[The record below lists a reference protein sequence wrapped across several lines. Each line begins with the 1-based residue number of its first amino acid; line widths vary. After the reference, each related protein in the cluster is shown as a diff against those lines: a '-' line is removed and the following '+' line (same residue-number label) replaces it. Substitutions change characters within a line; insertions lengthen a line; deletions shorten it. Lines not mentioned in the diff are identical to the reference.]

1 MRNNVVR
8 LLAAVLVTSVFAV
21 QGAPAAAK
29 KTALRAMTPVERVA
43 AARLAV
49 AALPGKA
56 LQDWMTVGAFNRWKD
71 AFEPLMKS
79 DGSAPF
85 IEDFFA
91 HALLLKGPQ
100 TAQSGIYAF
109 YSPLQD
115 NLFLFQTDNVERVPR
130 IEDFVFMT
138 GSRFRGEKPKKGENP
153 QAIAPVKGNLDQVLM
168 RNTAAVTAKFRKCFP
183 EMAKNFSLAAF
194 AKDNEP
200 EQVCANAA
208 LRFALLRRFIKAEA
222 KADALKAG
230 EIALLLWKG
239 EKKALEGYFAFPAG
253 DAYPAGVY
261 SALPARIKQGMLPV
275 LYFQNKKQGT
285 LLGFASRVLPEML
298 VLIQIPPQGKPLFV
312 CLFLSEKFV
321 CNTK

>member
-1 MRNNVVR
+1 MKKHVAE
-8 LLAAVLVTSVFAV
+8 LLTAVLVMSVFTA

-29 KTALRAMTPVERVA
+29 KTASRNMTPVERVA

-79 DGSAPF
+79 DDSAPF

-109 YSPLQD
+109 YNPLQD

-138 GSRFRGEKPKKGENP
+138 GGRFRGEKLKKGENP
-153 QAIAPVKGNLDQVLM
+153 QAIAPVKGS
-168 RNTAAVTAKFRKCFP
+168 AVQF
-183 EMAKNFSLAAF
+183 E
-194 AKDNEP
+194 D
-200 EQVCANAA
+200 
-208 LRFALLRRFIKAEA
+208 
-222 KADALKAG
+222 D
-230 EIALLLWKG
+230 
-239 EKKALEGYFAFPAG
+239 EGTVA
-253 DAYPAGVY
+253 V
-261 SALPARIKQGMLPV
+261 
-275 LYFQNKKQGT
+275 
-285 LLGFASRVLPEML
+285 
-298 VLIQIPPQGKPLFV
+298 
-312 CLFLSEKFV
+312 
-321 CNTK
+321 

>member
-1 MRNNVVR
+1 MRKHVVK
-8 LLAAVLVTSVFAV
+8 LLAAMLAMGVFTV

-29 KTALRAMTPVERVA
+29 KTAAPAMTPVERVA

-56 LQDWMTVGAFNRWKD
+56 LRDWMTVGVFNRWNE

-85 IEDFFA
+85 VEDFCA

-109 YSPLQD
+109 YNPLQD

-138 GSRFRGEKPKKGENP
+138 GSRFRGEKLKKGENP
-153 QAIAPVKGNLDQVLM
+153 QAIAPVKGGLDQILM
-168 RNTAAVTAKFRKCFP
+168 RNTAAVAAKFRMSFP
-183 EMAKNFSLAAF
+183 ETAKTFSLAAF
-194 AKDNEP
+194 AGDNEP

-208 LRFALLRRFIKAEA
+208 LRFSLLRRFIKAEA

-239 EKKALEGYFAFPAG
+239 EEKALKGYFTFPAG
-253 DAYPAGVY
+253 DAYPAKVF
-261 SALPARIKQGMLPV
+261 SSLPDRVKQGMLPV
-275 LYFQNKKQGT
+275 LYFANKKQGT

-298 VLIQIPPQGKPLFV
+298 VLIQIPPQGKPFFL

-321 CNTK
+321 CDTK

>member
-1 MRNNVVR
+1 MRRHILSV
-8 LLAAVLVTSVFAV
+8 LALTLVFGAAGAY
-21 QGAPAAAK
+21 GAPAAEK
-29 KTALRAMTPVERVA
+29 KSAAQVMTPAERVA

-56 LQDWMTVGAFNRWKD
+56 LQDWMTVGAFRRWND
-71 AFEPLMKS
+71 TFGPLMRS

-85 IEDFFA
+85 VEDFFA
-91 HALLLKGPQ
+91 HSLLLKGPQ

-109 YSPLQD
+109 YNPLQD
-115 NLFLFQTDNVERVPR
+115 NFFLFQTDNVDRVPR

-138 GSRFRGEKPKKGENP
+138 GGRFRGETLKKGENP
-153 QAIAPVKGNLDQVLM
+153 QAIAPVKGGLDRILM
-168 RNTAAVTAKFRKCFP
+168 QNTAAVTAKFRECFP
-183 EMAKNFSLAAF
+183 ETAKNFTLAAF
-194 AKDNEP
+194 ARDNEP

-222 KADALKAG
+222 KPDALKAG

-253 DAYPAGVY
+253 DVYPAGVY
-261 SALPARIKQGMLPV
+261 SALPARVKQGMLPV
-275 LYFQNKKQGT
+275 LYFRNPKQGM

-298 VLIQIPPQGKPLFV
+298 VLIQIPPQGKPFFV

-321 CNTK
+321 CNTR

>member
-1 MRNNVVR
+1 MRKQIVK
-8 LLAAVLVTSVFAV
+8 LLAAVLAMSVFAV

-29 KTALRAMTPVERVA
+29 KSPSRNMTSVERVA

-100 TAQSGIYAF
+100 SAQSGIYAF
-109 YSPLQD
+109 YNPFQD

-138 GSRFRGEKPKKGENP
+138 GGRFRGEKLKKGENP

-183 EMAKNFSLAAF
+183 ETAKNFSLAAF

-200 EQVCANAA
+200 EQVCSNAA

-222 KADALKAG
+222 RADALKAG
-230 EIALLLWKG
+230 EIALLLWTG
-239 EKKALEGYFAFPAG
+239 EEKALTGYFAFPAG
-253 DAYPAGVY
+253 DAYPAKIF
-261 SALPARIKQGMLPV
+261 SSLPDRVKQGMLPV
-275 LYFQNKKQGT
+275 LYFHNLKQGT
-285 LLGFASRVLPEML
+285 LLGFASQVLPEML
-298 VLIQIPPQGKPLFV
+298 VLIQIPPQGKPFFV